1 MYIYLNNKQ
10 QTTKHIENKWDK
22 KRAELEKQ
30 AEIAGG
36 GKMDVTEEFDENEYE
51 EEELPLTEEEV
62 PVTEAEVT
70 VTEEEEVVG
79 GGEPLGTAAEELA
92 RLEGL
97 LAEK

>member
-30 AEIAGG
+30 AEIAGEE
-36 GKMDVTEEFDENEYE
+36 KMDVADEF
-51 EEELPLTEEEV
+51 EEELDYDEEV
-62 PVTEAEVT
+62 AVTGG
-70 VTEEEEVVG
+70 VVE

-92 RLEGL
+92 RLGGL
-97 LAEK
+97 LGKE